1 MTEAVEE
8 RDSPKLE
15 QFRPDLNPRPPT
27 PPPFV
32 HYERPS
38 ENHAS
43 KYVRK
48 EAFSSSIR
56 GPTIGF
62 SQANAALLRHIA
74 PDRPELVSSE
84 IEIHSNVD
92 SPRDDPS
99 LKLPGIISEHQIK
112 PESTK
117 PDLKT
122 KAVEVLNY
130 LNYLPDASCEAL
142 PPSSRD
148 RHQPPPLKD
157 LLDDRIEHRAPSH
170 NHLENEP
177 PKSSDLRK
185 FLITD
190 PESKDSLPALRP
202 PDDLN
207 TRLPPI
213 QTQLGQLAP
222 GAPQTTTGPL
232 SILLTGSYS
241 LPPVTA
247 VSSPP
252 LARTETASWEPQRA
266 LAPPKI
272 PASPYSHLSPVSSQD
287 ISAVSSPVSHPNY
300 WRGTPKPN
308 VRYLYD
314 PPSTASAPA
323 TNYPT
328 PTDQAPGSCE
338 SPYAPTP
345 HGNGAPT
352 STGTFKCH
360 HPGCTAPPF
369 QTQYL
374 LNSHANVHSQ
384 DRPHFCPIEG
394 CSRGPGGKGFKRKN
408 EMIRHGLVHNSPGYV
423 CPFCPDQQHKYPRPD
438 NLQR

>member
-222 GAPQTTTGPL
+222 GAPQTTTDPL

-247 VSSPP
+247 ASSPP

-308 VRYLYD
+308 VRSWELRIAICSYSAWKRGPNIHRD
-314 PPSTASAPA
+314 IQMPPSGV
-323 TNYPT
+323 Y
-328 PTDQAPGSCE
+328 G
-338 SPYAPTP
+338 
-345 HGNGAPT
+345 
-352 STGTFKCH
+352 
-360 HPGCTAPPF
+360 PPF

-438 NLQR
+438 NLQ